1 MSSHP
6 EGQEEKNKQITL
18 RSRYMH
24 DRIISRTQY
33 FQFLYAHRHFWKT
46 TKERENYVNNFV
58 NCVKLDSTN

>member
-24 DRIISRTQY
+24 DRIISRT
-33 FQFLYAHRHFWKT
+33 
-46 TKERENYVNNFV
+46 
-58 NCVKLDSTN
+58 

>member
-24 DRIISRTQY
+24 VLSVERSTFSFCMRTSISGRQQKKEKTMRTISSI
-33 FQFLYAHRHFWKT
+33 
-46 TKERENYVNNFV
+46 V
-58 NCVKLDSTN
+58 